1 MEKKHYLKTRAMS
14 KALFRTV
21 WLLSCIAV
29 LFCTM
34 RCNPDDD
41 ERGNG
46 GLTGQDDPLKPKPAV
61 TTTVTGMITDEAGKP
76 VAGAEINVHGEAAI
90 THDDGTFL
98 LENIQ
103 VPGNRVVI
111 HSKKEGYFSGIRA
124 LTPRENSQTETR
136 IVLMASPVTHT
147 FEASAGSNATL
158 SDGSEVRIPA
168 NGLVT
173 ETGESYSGPV
183 SMSVR
188 YMDPTAGN
196 FGVLVPGGDMLAQRE
211 DNSTSILYSYGIL
224 RVQMTD
230 ANGDKLQLAPGSSS
244 TLIMNIPADQLSSA
258 PQQIPLWYFDEEQGV
273 WQEEGSATREGSH
286 YVGTVKHFT
295 DWNCDDPKEG
305 ATIVG
310 RLIDCNGN
318 PAWGIVEF
326 GQITSDPQSS
336 TESGASDGRFERR
349 VPDGIELT
357 VVISDPLIITPLTK
371 NERGKVI
378 VIVPPLAP
386 GQVYDVGDIQTFPCP
401 SEVTATFKTQSDDEV
416 LFAVFSS
423 QYGSKGVYGPGNSM
437 RVNLPPNL
445 DISMLLYT
453 ARGISVTKEI
463 RTPEENGTL
472 DLGEIDLTSENT
484 GLGQIKGK
492 ITCYGE
498 IENEGQISV
507 TWTDP
512 DDNTKINYTS
522 PEADG
527 TFMIEAPINT
537 SVELSIG
544 TGSGSWKK
552 TAQTPA
558 ATGGV
563 LDLGTIEICE
573 NIIVGETSFRITGDG
588 LNNQLF
594 TVLSN
599 KNTQMMNMGVY
610 YPFDDVTLAV
620 VDDLA
625 DEIYLGFI
633 FPGNTTG
640 VRDQTDEV
648 AITIERKIS
657 NSTIYYWSG
666 GLAGATGDV
675 KINVTKYEAVG
686 GVIEGTFSGTFQVQ
700 DVNKAPTGATV
711 KITEGKFSVL
721 RYPDAE

>member
-1 MEKKHYLKTRAMS
+1 MSRAFHRM
-14 KALFRTV
+14 V
-21 WLLSCIAV
+21 WLVPCIAV
-29 LFCTM
+29 LLCTM

-46 GLTGQDDPLKPKPAV
+46 GLAGQDDPLQPKPAV
-61 TTTVTGMITDEAGKP
+61 TTTVTGLITDESGKP
-76 VAGAEINVHGEAAI
+76 VTGAEINVHGEATI
-90 THDDGTFL
+90 TNDDGTFL

-136 IVLMASPVTHT
+136 IVLMTSPVTHT

-158 SDGSEVRIPA
+158 PDGSEVRIPS

-173 ETGESYSGPV
+173 GTGEAYSGPV

-230 ANGDKLQLAPGSSS
+230 ANGDNLQLAPGSTS
-244 TLIMNIPADQLSSA
+244 TLMMNIPAEQLSTA
-258 PQQIPLWYFDEEQGV
+258 PEEIPLWFFDEERGV
-273 WQEEGSATREGSH
+273 WQEDGSARREGNR
-286 YVGTVKHFT
+286 YIGTVSHFT

-336 TESGASDGRFERR
+336 TESGESDGRFERR

-357 VVISDPLIITPLTK
+357 VVISDPLIISPLTK

-423 QYGSKGVYGPGNSM
+423 QFGSKSIYSPGSSM
-437 RVNLPPNL
+437 RVNLPPDM
-445 DISMLLYT
+445 DISLMLYT
-453 ARGISVTKEI
+453 ARGISVTQEL
-463 RTPEENGTL
+463 RTAEENGIV

-484 GLGQIKGK
+484 GFGQIKGK
-492 ITCYGE
+492 IICYGA

-512 DDNTKINYTS
+512 DANTKINYTS

-527 TFMIEAPINT
+527 TFIIDAPVNT
-537 SVELSIG
+537 SVEVSIG
-544 TGSGSWKK
+544 TGSGAWQK
-552 TAQTPA
+552 TAQTPS
-558 ATGGV
+558 ATGEV
-563 LDLGTIEICE
+563 LDLGTIEICD
-573 NIIVGETSFRITGDG
+573 NARVGETSFRITGDG

-599 KNTQMMNMGVY
+599 ENTEMMNMGAY

-625 DEIYLGFI
+625 DEIYMGFI

-657 NSTIYYWSG
+657 NSTIFYWSG
-666 GLAGATGDV
+666 GLAGAPGDI
-675 KINVTKYEAVG
+675 KINITKYEAVG

>member
-1 MEKKHYLKTRAMS
+1 MSRAFHRM
-14 KALFRTV
+14 V
-21 WLLSCIAV
+21 WLVPCIA
-29 LFCTM
+29 LLLCTM

-46 GLTGQDDPLKPKPAV
+46 GLAGQDDPLQPKPAV
-61 TTTVTGMITDEAGKP
+61 TTTVTGLITDESGKP
-76 VAGAEINVHGEAAI
+76 VTGAEINVHGEATI
-90 THDDGTFL
+90 TNDDGTFL

-136 IVLMASPVTHT
+136 IVLMTSPVTHT

-158 SDGSEVRIPA
+158 PDGSEVRIPS

-173 ETGESYSGPV
+173 GTGEAYSGPV

-230 ANGDKLQLAPGSSS
+230 ANGDNLQLAPGSTS
-244 TLIMNIPADQLSSA
+244 TLMMNIPAEQLSTA
-258 PQQIPLWYFDEEQGV
+258 PEEIPLWFFDEERGV
-273 WQEEGSATREGSH
+273 WQEDGSARREGNR
-286 YVGTVKHFT
+286 YIGTVSHFT

-336 TESGASDGRFERR
+336 TESGESDGRFERR

-357 VVISDPLIITPLTK
+357 VVISDPLIISPLTK

-423 QYGSKGVYGPGNSM
+423 QFGSKSIYSPGSSM
-437 RVNLPPNL
+437 RVNLPPDM
-445 DISMLLYT
+445 DISLMLYT
-453 ARGISVTKEI
+453 ARGISVTQEL
-463 RTPEENGTL
+463 RTAEENGIV

-484 GLGQIKGK
+484 GFGQIKGK
-492 ITCYGE
+492 IICYGA

-512 DDNTKINYTS
+512 DANTKINYTS

-527 TFMIEAPINT
+527 TFIIDAPVNT
-537 SVELSIG
+537 SVEVSIG
-544 TGSGSWKK
+544 TGSGAWQK
-552 TAQTPA
+552 TAQTPS
-558 ATGGV
+558 ATGEV
-563 LDLGTIEICE
+563 LDLGTIEICD
-573 NIIVGETSFRITGDG
+573 NARVGETSFRITGDG

-599 KNTQMMNMGVY
+599 ENTEMMNMGAY

-625 DEIYLGFI
+625 DEIYMGFI

-657 NSTIYYWSG
+657 NSTIFYWSG
-666 GLAGATGDV
+666 GLAGAPGDV
-675 KINVTKYEAVG
+675 KINITKYEAVG

>member
-1 MEKKHYLKTRAMS
+1 MSRAFHRM
-14 KALFRTV
+14 V
-21 WLLSCIAV
+21 WLVPCIAV
-29 LFCTM
+29 LLCTM

-46 GLTGQDDPLKPKPAV
+46 GLAGQDDPLQPKPAV
-61 TTTVTGMITDEAGKP
+61 TTTVTGLITDESGKP
-76 VAGAEINVHGEAAI
+76 VTGAEINVHGEATI
-90 THDDGTFL
+90 TNDDGTFL

-136 IVLMASPVTHT
+136 IVLMTSPVTHT

-158 SDGSEVRIPA
+158 PDGSEVRIPS

-173 ETGESYSGPV
+173 GTGEAYSGPV

-230 ANGDKLQLAPGSSS
+230 ANGDNLQLAPGSTS
-244 TLIMNIPADQLSSA
+244 TLMMNIPAEQLSTA
-258 PQQIPLWYFDEEQGV
+258 PEEIPLWFFDEERGV
-273 WQEEGSATREGSH
+273 WQEDGSARREGNR
-286 YVGTVKHFT
+286 YIGTVSHFT

-336 TESGASDGRFERR
+336 TESGESDGRFERR

-357 VVISDPLIITPLTK
+357 VVISDPLIISPLTK

-423 QYGSKGVYGPGNSM
+423 QFGSKSIYSPGSSM
-437 RVNLPPNL
+437 RVNLPPDM
-445 DISMLLYT
+445 DISLMLYT
-453 ARGISVTKEI
+453 ARGISVTQEL
-463 RTPEENGTL
+463 RTAEENGIV

-484 GLGQIKGK
+484 GFGQIKGK
-492 ITCYGE
+492 IICYGA

-512 DDNTKINYTS
+512 DANTKINYTS

-527 TFMIEAPINT
+527 TFIIDAPVNT
-537 SVELSIG
+537 LVEVSIG
-544 TGSGSWKK
+544 TGSGAWQK
-552 TAQTPA
+552 TAQTPS
-558 ATGGV
+558 ATGEV
-563 LDLGTIEICE
+563 LDLGTIEICD
-573 NIIVGETSFRITGDG
+573 NARVGETSFRITGDG

-599 KNTQMMNMGVY
+599 ENTEMMNMGAY

-625 DEIYLGFI
+625 DEIYMGFI

-657 NSTIYYWSG
+657 NSTIFYWSG
-666 GLAGATGDV
+666 GLAGAPGDV
-675 KINVTKYEAVG
+675 KINITKYEAVG

>member
-1 MEKKHYLKTRAMS
+1 M
-14 KALFRTV
+14 
-21 WLLSCIAV
+21 AV
-29 LFCTM
+29 GCMLILCFTM
-34 RCNPDDD
+34 RCNPDD
-41 ERGNG
+41 EQGGSGNVK
-46 GLTGQDDPLKPKPAV
+46 QEDPLQPKPAV
-61 TTTVTGMITDEAGKP
+61 TTTVVGVVTDENGQP
-76 VAGAEINVHGEAAI
+76 VADAEVNVHGETAI
-90 THDDGTFL
+90 TGNDGTFV

-103 VPGNRVVI
+103 VPGNRCVV
-111 HSKKEGYFSGIRA
+111 HSTKDGYFAGIRA
-124 LTPRENSQTETR
+124 LTPQENGQTETR
-136 IVLMASPVTHT
+136 IVLMGSPVTHT
-147 FEASAGSNATL
+147 FEAGAGSNAAL
-158 SDGSEVRIPA
+158 PDGSEVHIPG

-173 ETGESYSGPV
+173 EGGDAYSGPV

-196 FGVLVPGGDMLAQRE
+196 FGVLVPGGDMLARRE
-211 DNSTSILYSYGIL
+211 DNSTSVLYSFGIL
-224 RVQMTD
+224 RVEMTD
-230 ANGDKLQLAPGSSS
+230 GSGDKLQLAPGSSS
-244 TLIMNIPADQLSSA
+244 TLIMNIPPDQMSTA
-258 PQQIPLWYFDEEQGV
+258 PETIPLWYFDEDNGV
-273 WQEEGSATREGSH
+273 WQEEGSAKREGNR
-286 YVGTVKHFT
+286 YVGTVTHFT
-295 DWNCDDPKEG
+295 DWNCDDPTEG

-310 RLIDCNGN
+310 RLIDCSGN

-336 TESGASDGRFERR
+336 TESGESDGRFERR

-357 VVISDPLIITPLTK
+357 VVISDPLVITPLTK

-423 QYGSKGVYGPGNSM
+423 QHGSKGIYDPGSSM
-437 RVNLPPNL
+437 RVNLPPNM
-445 DISMLLYT
+445 DVSMMLYT
-453 ARGISVTKEI
+453 AKGISVTEEI
-463 RTPEENGTL
+463 RTADENGTV

-484 GLGQIKGK
+484 GVGQIKGK

-512 DDNTKINYTS
+512 DANTKINYTS

-527 TFMIEAPINT
+527 SFSIEAPINT
-537 SVELSIG
+537 SVELSIS

-552 TAQTPA
+552 TAQTPS
-558 ATGGV
+558 ATEGV

-573 NIIVGETSFRITGDG
+573 NINVGETSFRITGDG